1 MTEWS
6 GCEKT
11 LNSSYQPWATFTFY
25 VWLGTNDLT
34 SIDKI
39 TRYISLTNQNND
51 TINELLT
58 YYQLIAETLSIVP
71 ASKLTILEIRS
82 YPIERWNSLKHH
94 KHPENV
100 REQNHDLWNQIDKLN
115 NLIRYM
121 NSSLGSHSPNFSLTL
136 YKNPKYRKGNHWET
150 SSKEN
155 VQHQPLQR
163 QNPSITHSGTKLA
176 YENLDTNTGG
186 LLAVRRISSISISSQ
201 HRLSMLNYKH

>member
-6 GCEKT
+6 ACAKT

-121 NSSLGSHSPNFSLTL
+121 NSSLGSHSPNCSLTL
-136 YKNPKYRKGNHWET
+136 YTNPKNRKGKHRELAQMKTNNINLYRDGIYPSHI
-150 SSKEN
+150 
-155 VQHQPLQR
+155 LA
-163 QNPSITHSGTKLA
+163 QNWLK
-176 YENLDTNTGG
+176 
-186 LLAVRRISSISISSQ
+186 RISIQIQ
-201 HRLSMLNYKH
+201 VDCCQ